1 MGGVSKYIMEVKVI
15 GQMDNTI
22 DHTFESAN
30 RVYDVGGCCPTIN
43 TCGGGGLQPK
53 IIQEVKELGFMDNVN
68 TENIIIGGEQEH
80 QAIKKDGVC
89 TTLTSSMGT
98 GGGYV
103 PMVLTEQSIV
113 AMRGRN
119 PENPSD
125 RTVGAPTEQRLEPN
139 SQGICNTLTS
149 VTKDNLVLEKNI
161 AALRMV
167 RTEEGK
173 ALRKQYEN
181 HEITHGFNE
190 HRVAEP
196 REDGCSNTLST
207 VQKDNMLLETVR
219 IKQATKDGYIE
230 CKVGGV
236 ADLSFPDSTTRR
248 GRVQDG
254 GDVCPTLMAG
264 EQDICRIEKKCIS
277 TKGKE
282 NDVAS
287 TILSSYERL
296 NMTGFNADNG
306 VLETKVINPLK
317 GLSDNGWHF
326 EQNVYDSEGIV
337 RSVKAGGGSGN
348 IPKVIETQYRIR
360 KLTPREC
367 YRLMAV
373 PEESIDKMLEVN
385 SNTQCY
391 KQAGNSIVVNC
402 LVAIFSQMGIQ
413 GIPRWNEGLSEKYK

>member
-1 MGGVSKYIMEVKVI
+1 MEVKVI

-30 RVYDVGGCCPTIN
+30 RVYDKNGLAPTIN

-53 IIQEVKELGFMDNVN
+53 VIDEVKELGFMDNGTGKHQSNTVVDENGLAPTVTTVN
-68 TENIIIGGEQEH
+68 GGGTQQIKVLTENVIIGGEQEH

-103 PMVLTEQSIV
+103 PMVVSEQSIV
-113 AMRGRN
+113 RMIGRN

-207 VQKDNMLLETVR
+207 VPKDNMLLE
-219 IKQATKDGYIE
+219 
-230 CKVGGV
+230 
-236 ADLSFPDSTTRR
+236 ST
-248 GRVQDG
+248 
-254 GDVCPTLMAG
+254 
-264 EQDICRIEKKCIS
+264 
-277 TKGKE
+277 
-282 NDVAS
+282 N
-287 TILSSYERL
+287 
-296 NMTGFNADNG
+296 
-306 VLETKVINPLK
+306 LK
-317 GLSDNGWHF
+317 
-326 EQNVYDSEGIV
+326 
-337 RSVKAGGGSGN
+337 
-348 IPKVIETQYRIR
+348 YRIR

-402 LVAIFSQMGIQ
+402 LIAIFSQMGIQ